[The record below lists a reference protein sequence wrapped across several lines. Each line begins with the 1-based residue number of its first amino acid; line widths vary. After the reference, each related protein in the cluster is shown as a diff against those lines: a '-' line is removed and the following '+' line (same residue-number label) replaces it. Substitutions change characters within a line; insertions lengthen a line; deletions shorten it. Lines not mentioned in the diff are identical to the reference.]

1 MNIHECILQVH
12 LMLMQLVEQLSKYDG
27 NLYLNLASFD
37 VWLFIYFT
45 CIVYLIL
52 MNDFCVITT
61 LVVNTVIYYIAGFR
75 QICFFCLCTKM
86 VFITV

>member
-45 CIVYLIL
+45 CIVYL

-61 LVVNTVIYYIAGFR
+61 LVVKTVIYYIAGFR
-75 QICFFCLCTKM
+75 QICFFVCVQKWFSLLSD
-86 VFITV
+86 V